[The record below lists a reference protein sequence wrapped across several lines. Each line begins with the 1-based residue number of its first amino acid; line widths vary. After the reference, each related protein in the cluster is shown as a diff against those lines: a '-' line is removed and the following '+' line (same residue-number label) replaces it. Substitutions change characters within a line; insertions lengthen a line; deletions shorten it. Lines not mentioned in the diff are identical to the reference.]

1 MEAKGIKD
9 VLWGFARESR
19 GEISPEDVTSIV
31 WSDDGATITAH
42 GKTVEITLLEAAQ
55 LGFTK
60 PEVHD
65 SKYIERPHEEG
76 YGCWCKP
83 HQIFKG
89 KMLGE
94 MGTVYLHSYAKPSR
108 KDVLEAVIKAVYMGE
123 DGHLI

>member
-1 MEAKGIKD
+1 M
-9 VLWGFARESR
+9 
-19 GEISPEDVTSIV
+19 GEIKREDITDIVFSDHDDSAIVTV
-31 WSDDGATITAH
+31 DGKAI
-42 GKTVEITLLEAAQ
+42 KLSSVNVSLLGLTSLDIDE
-55 LGFTK
+55 
-60 PEVHD
+60 EVDHW
-65 SKYIERPHEEG
+65 RPHEEG

-108 KDVLEAVIKAVYMGE
+108 KDVLEALIKAVYMGE